1 LNQIHPEMK
10 EKVMSKTVRK
20 QDAAIKSYMRTGVG
34 VLLAVALFL
43 AGTINLESTPPLWWD
58 EGWTLTVAR
67 SWVES
72 GHYGR
77 LLDGEPASPSLAA
90 AFPVIA
96 PIALSFRLLGVGIW
110 QGRLVGV
117 LFTLGALALIYYL
130 ACRLYDRSVAIGTLV
145 VLLLMSPIHPVLVG
159 RQVLGE
165 MPMLFYLLA
174 GYACFLSALR
184 KSSWFMPVAVGLWA
198 IALNTKAQVLPFWTA
213 SLVISLSV
221 MLFRR
226 RWSVAR
232 LLFIGLLSSLIAS
245 QLLLWLQQFLLHGW
259 TVPASPIHGLYDV
272 TALVPVL
279 SIHLHALKY
288 SLLFGLPVA
297 LGLCYAAFKFIWD
310 RDKESLGVDLDV
322 VRLALV
328 VLASSWFAWYVL
340 LSVGWPRYLFPAM
353 FIGSIFAAALL
364 RDLTDHFS
372 LSSTIKRGGYALRHL
387 RFNRQS
393 AGALLATVLITMTFS
408 VTLKTL
414 YGSYVNGPSTSAL
427 QVAEFFNTHTV
438 PDALIE
444 TYDSELFFLL
454 DRRYHY
460 PPDQISVKSIR
471 RNVLHQDVPID
482 YDPLAADPDYLVV
495 GPYSKLWQLYDPV
508 LATGAFR
515 LLRAYSRYDVYERV
529 R

>member
-1 LNQIHPEMK
+1 MK
-10 EKVMSKTVRK
+10 SFLRVGATALLV
-20 QDAAIKSYMRTGVG
+20 VG
-34 VLLAVALFL
+34 VFV

-67 SWVES
+67 TWVES

-77 LLDGEPASPSLAA
+77 LLDGEPASPGLAA

-96 PIALSFRLLGVGIW
+96 PIALSFHVLGVDIW

-130 ACRLYDRSVAIGTLV
+130 ACRLYDRSVALGTLV
-145 VLLLMSPIHPVLVG
+145 VLLLMTPIHPVLVG

-213 SLVISLSV
+213 SLLIPLSV

-245 QLLLWLQQFLLHGW
+245 RLLLWLQQFLLHGR
-259 TVPASPIHGLYDV
+259 TAPGSPIHGLYDV
-272 TALVPVL
+272 TALVPLL
-279 SIHLHALKY
+279 SVRLSALEA
-288 SLLFGLPVA
+288 SLVIGLPVA
-297 LGLCYAAFKFIWD
+297 LGLCYAAFKLIWN
-310 RDKESLGVDLDV
+310 RDKASLGVDLDV
-322 VRLALV
+322 VRLALL
-328 VLASSWFAWYVL
+328 VLASSWFAWYML
-340 LSVGWPRYLFPAM
+340 LSVGWGRYLFPVT

-372 LSSTIKRGGYALRHL
+372 PLFTLKRAGYALRHL

-393 AGALLATVLITMTFS
+393 AGALLATVLIAMTFS
-408 VTLKTL
+408 GTLIIL
-414 YGSYVNGPSTSAL
+414 YGTYVNAASTSAL
-427 QVAEFFNTHTV
+427 QVAEFLNTHTV

-460 PPDQISVKSIR
+460 PPDQIHVELIR
-471 RNVLHQDVPID
+471 RQVLHQDVPIN
-482 YDPLAADPDYLVV
+482 YDPLAANPDYLVV
-495 GPYSKLWQLYDPV
+495 GPYSKGWQLYDPV